1 MADASYVKSI
11 VGGLEANVKKAISE
25 AFTYVLGNLRF
36 GAVEHQTRATN
47 FQAYW
52 LTGTTSSNAS
62 QEFSIAHGLG
72 RIPNVAF
79 PVLPLD
85 QVGSQ
90 SVTLQISRASDAQRV
105 YLKSAST
112 SVAFALLVE

>member
-1 MADASYVKSI
+1 MADASYVKSL
-11 VGGLEANVKKAISE
+11 VGALANDVKLALGQ
-25 AFTYVLGNLRF
+25 AFTYVLDNLRF

-47 FQAYW
+47 FQAYY
-52 LTGTTSSNAS
+52 LTGVTSSNAL

-72 RIPNVAF
+72 RAPYVAF

-85 QVGSQ
+85 QIGAQ
-90 SVTLQISRASDAQRV
+90 LAPLQVSRAADNSRI

-112 SVAFALLVE
+112 SAAIALLVE

>member
-1 MADASYVKSI
+1 MADASYVKSL
-11 VGGLEANVKKAISE
+11 VGALAADVKLALDQ

-36 GAVEHQTRATN
+36 GSVEHQTRATN

-52 LTGTTSSNAS
+52 LTGVTSSNAN

-72 RIPNVAF
+72 YAPSVLF

-85 QVGSQ
+85 QIGAQLVPMT
-90 SVTLQISRASDAQRV
+90 VSRASDVSRI

-112 SVAFALLVE
+112 SVPIAVLVE